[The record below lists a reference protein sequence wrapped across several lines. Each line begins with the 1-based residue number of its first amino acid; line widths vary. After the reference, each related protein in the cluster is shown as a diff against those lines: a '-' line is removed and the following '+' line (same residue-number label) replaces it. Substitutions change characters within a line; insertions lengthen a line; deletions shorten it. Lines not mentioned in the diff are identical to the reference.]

1 MAGLAL
7 FISLGGTS
15 YAVTKLPKNSVGSPQ
30 VRDGSLTTKDLAK
43 GVVTSGPQGATG
55 PRGPRG
61 AEGPTGSVPLVS
73 ALPAAP
79 ADGQEV
85 YFQSTSMA
93 AVGVAWHLRYR
104 AAATGPY
111 PWELVGGTPLIYEM
125 SSTSETTSSTTYADL
140 ATVGPQ
146 LTAPLAGDY
155 LIEFGAGLAS
165 STGVTARA
173 SVDFGPAP
181 ATNADNI
188 LLLSGIAGAAAQESR
203 KLAPK
208 AIAAGQVVKMV
219 YNTDSGVATF
229 QKRWLSLYPRRV
241 G

>member
-15 YAVTKLPKNSVGSPQ
+15 YAVTKLPKNSVGTVQ
-30 VRDGSLTTKDLAK
+30 VKDGSLTTKDLAK

-73 ALPAAP
+73 ALPAGP

-85 YFQSTSMA
+85 YFQSTPMA
-93 AVGVAWHLRYR
+93 AVGVVWHLRYR

-111 PWELVGGTPLIYEM
+111 PWELVGGTPLIFES
-125 SSTSETTSSTTYADL
+125 SSTSETTTSTAYTDL
-140 ATVGPQ
+140 ATPGPQ

-165 STGVTARA
+165 STGVTARV
-173 SVDFGPAP
+173 SVDFGPAAP
-181 ATNADNI
+181 ANADN
-188 LLLSGIAGAAAQESR
+188 LLLLTNSAGAAAQQSR

-208 AIAAGQVVKMV
+208 SLPAGQVVKMV
-219 YNTDSGVATF
+219 YNTDSGTATF
-229 QKRWLSLYPRRV
+229 QKRWLSIFPRRV